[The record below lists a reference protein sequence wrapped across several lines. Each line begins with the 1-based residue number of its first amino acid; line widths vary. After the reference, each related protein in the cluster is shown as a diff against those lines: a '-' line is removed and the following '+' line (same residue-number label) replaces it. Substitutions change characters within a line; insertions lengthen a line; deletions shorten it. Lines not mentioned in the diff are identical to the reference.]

1 MLLPYLLRQGR
12 APPFLGHIQKGAPPF
27 WVRPPRVCSPEALQ
41 EGILHS
47 FSGWEGTV
55 RCLDFLGIPDPAL
68 HLPLGPD
75 GGAVG
80 ASWLRRS
87 FLRGLQFPSFR
98 KTSLGLLIPQP
109 LALPLSGTTLGSGP
123 SALEG
128 DQEPASS
135 VFSGSPAPPEH
146 PQVSYTPWAFPGS
159 VPSGNQLLSPGTPR
173 APGLACGPRKPA
185 IFPPPL
191 NPFPLGGGFP
201 GARGIATSE
210 WVGWAMS
217 SLSSFSSPSPGPER
231 DKENRHRKRSHSR
244 SRSRDRKR
252 RSRSRDRRNRDQR
265 SASRDRRRRS
275 KPLTRG
281 AKEEHGG
288 LIRSPRHE
296 KKKKVRKY
304 WDVPPP
310 GFEHITP
317 MQYKAMQAA
326 GQIPAT
332 ALLPTMTPDGLAV
345 TPTPVPVV
353 GSQMTRQARRLYVGN
368 IPFGITEEA
377 MMDFFNAQMRLG
389 GLTQAPGNPVLAV
402 QINQDKNFAFL
413 EFRSV
418 DETTQ
423 AMAFDGIIFQG
434 QSLKIRRPHDY
445 QPLPG
450 MSENPSVYVPGV
462 VSTVVPD
469 SAHKLFIGGLP
480 NYLNDDQVKELLTS
494 FGPLK
499 AFNLVKD
506 SATGLS
512 KGYAFCEYVDINVTD
527 QAIAGLNGMQ
537 LGDKKLL
544 VQRASVGAK
553 NATLSTINQTPVT
566 LQVPGLMSSQVQMGG
581 HPTEVLCLMNM
592 VLPEELLDDEE
603 YEEIVEDVR
612 DECSK
617 YGLVKSIEIPR
628 PVDGVE
634 VPGCGKIFVEFTSV
648 FDCQKAMQGLTGRKF
663 ANRVV
668 VTKYCDPDSY
678 HRRDFW

>member
-1 MLLPYLLRQGR
+1 MSDFDEFERQ
-12 APPFLGHIQKGAPPF
+12 
-27 WVRPPRVCSPEALQ
+27 
-41 EGILHS
+41 
-47 FSGWEGTV
+47 
-55 RCLDFLGIPDPAL
+55 
-68 HLPLGPD
+68 
-75 GGAVG
+75 
-80 ASWLRRS
+80 
-87 FLRGLQFPSFR
+87 
-98 KTSLGLLIPQP
+98 
-109 LALPLSGTTLGSGP
+109 LSENKQ
-123 SALEG
+123 A
-128 DQEPASS
+128 
-135 VFSGSPAPPEH
+135 
-146 PQVSYTPWAFPGS
+146 
-159 VPSGNQLLSPGTPR
+159 
-173 APGLACGPRKPA
+173 
-185 IFPPPL
+185 
-191 NPFPLGGGFP
+191 
-201 GARGIATSE
+201 
-210 WVGWAMS
+210 
-217 SLSSFSSPSPGPER
+217 ER
-231 DKENRHRKRSHSR
+231 DKENRHHRRSGSR

-252 RSRSRDRRNRDQR
+252 RSRDGDRRSRDRRGDSKDRRHRR
-265 SASRDRRRRS
+265 SSPPSYPQDNTASR
-275 KPLTRG
+275 
-281 AKEEHGG
+281 
-288 LIRSPRHE
+288 SPHRE
-296 KKKKVRKY
+296 KKKIKVKKY

-310 GFEHITP
+310 GFENISP

-368 IPFGITEEA
+368 IPFGITEES

-450 MSENPSVYVPGV
+450 MSENPSVYVPGLVVNTGV

-512 KGYAFCEYVDINVTD
+512 KGYAFCEYVDVNLND

-544 VQRASVGAK
+544 VQRASVGSK
-553 NATLSTINQTPVT
+553 NATLTSINQTPVT
-566 LQVPGLMSSQVQMGG
+566 LQVPGLNSTVTQMGG
-581 HPTEVLCLMNM
+581 LPTEVLCLMNM
-592 VLPEELLDDEE
+592 VAPEDLVDDEE

-617 YGLVKSIEIPR
+617 YGQVKSIEIPR
-628 PVDGVE
+628 PVDGLE
-634 VPGCGKIFVEFTSV
+634 VPGTGKIFVEFMSV
-648 FDCQKAMQGLTGRKF
+648 FDSQKAMQGLTGRKF

-668 VTKYCDPDSY
+668 VTKYCDPDAY

>member
-1 MLLPYLLRQGR
+1 MSDFDEFERQ
-12 APPFLGHIQKGAPPF
+12 
-27 WVRPPRVCSPEALQ
+27 
-41 EGILHS
+41 
-47 FSGWEGTV
+47 
-55 RCLDFLGIPDPAL
+55 
-68 HLPLGPD
+68 
-75 GGAVG
+75 
-80 ASWLRRS
+80 
-87 FLRGLQFPSFR
+87 
-98 KTSLGLLIPQP
+98 
-109 LALPLSGTTLGSGP
+109 
-123 SALEG
+123 
-128 DQEPASS
+128 
-135 VFSGSPAPPEH
+135 
-146 PQVSYTPWAFPGS
+146 
-159 VPSGNQLLSPGTPR
+159 
-173 APGLACGPRKPA
+173 
-185 IFPPPL
+185 L
-191 NPFPLGGGFP
+191 N
-201 GARGIATSE
+201 E
-210 WVGWAMS
+210 NKQ
-217 SLSSFSSPSPGPER
+217 ER

-527 QAIAGLNGMQ
+527 QVSLQVLAAGCSALAPPCATAHVEVSLTWDGVAGASWTQCPWGGTHPLSLGSGSFQALNPLCLPLFLHQCPWLWSTRAWGRRGDHPDSHLSPAPPPALPPNQAIAGLNGMQ

-553 NATLSTINQTPVT
+553 NATL
-566 LQVPGLMSSQVQMGG
+566 VPGLMSSQVQMGG